1 MAETIKIRDIE
12 AKPGEKAYGFLKIG
26 ETASTE
32 VKIPVAIVNGS
43 EPGPKL
49 CLTAAVHCTEY
60 EGVEAAIRTFQDTNP
75 AELKGA
81 LIICPVINTPGFQHG
96 TLYVNPLDGKNMNRV
111 YPGKKDGTISDMMI
125 YTVFNELIRICD
137 AHIDLHGGEPVE
149 DHGLYI
155 IYCVDIGNK
164 EVEERSKEMAMHYNC
179 EILNEG
185 KGHPGTSATEV
196 SKIGIPS
203 ITPEA
208 GALALYREKDIQFHY
223 TGIKNIMKLMG
234 MLPKEGPPAPP
245 VANQKVCVG
254 APALRINNGG
264 IFHPYVAPDEWFKK
278 GDVLAEIKDMFG
290 NVLEQVIAPEDG
302 IIGLTFSKRVKTAGE
317 NAFLYLKLKE

>member
-1 MAETIKIRDIE
+1 MSESIKIRDIE
-12 AKPGEKAYGFLKIG
+12 AKPGEKATGYLEIAN
-26 ETASTE
+26 TASSTI
-32 VKIPVAIVNGS
+32 KIPVAIVNGS
-43 EPGPKL
+43 QPGPKL
-49 CLTAAVHCTEY
+49 CLTAAVHCTVY

-75 AELKGA
+75 ADLKGA
-81 LIICPVINTPGFQHG
+81 LLILPVINTPGFQYA

-111 YPGKKDGTISDMMI
+111 YPGKPDGTISEMMI
-125 YTVFNELIRICD
+125 HTVFNEVIRLSD

-155 IYCVDIGNK
+155 IYCTDIGNK
-164 EVEERSKEMAMHYNC
+164 EVEKRSQEMAMHYNC

-208 GALALYREKDIQFHY
+208 GALALYREKDIEFHY
-223 TGIKNIMKLMG
+223 NGIKNIMKLLG
-234 MLPKEGPPAPP
+234 MLEGPPNPP
-245 VANQKVCVG
+245 VANQKICVG
-254 APALRINNGG
+254 APAIRINQGG
-264 IFHPYVAPDEWFKK
+264 IFHPNVAPDEWFKK
-278 GDVLAEIKDMFG
+278 GDVLAEIKDVFG
-290 NVLEQVIAPEDG
+290 NVLEQIIAPEDG
-302 IIGLTFSKRVKTAGE
+302 IVGLTFSKRVKTAGE